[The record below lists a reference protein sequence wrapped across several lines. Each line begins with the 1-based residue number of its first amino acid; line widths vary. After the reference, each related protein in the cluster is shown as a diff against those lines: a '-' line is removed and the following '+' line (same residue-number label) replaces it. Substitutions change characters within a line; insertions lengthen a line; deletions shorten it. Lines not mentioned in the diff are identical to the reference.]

1 MSISDVKKY
10 FTIWA
15 VHYLSGDKP
24 VPVWRVSR
32 YKHLPFCLWMQNYD
46 CKIRDVKYS
55 SKRAAMIYPLYIEK
69 GCCSYRAISQKAILR
84 HLRHGRLHAIV
95 QEWTDM
101 HCAITSANNFS
112 GQSVVISRISPVQ
125 LAGSVRKSN
134 LNRPFIF
141 PIRKPHSGV
150 LDESLLAYR
159 NR

>member
-55 SKRAAMIYPLYIEK
+55 SKRAMSTSDSIETWI
-69 GCCSYRAISQKAILR
+69 A
-84 HLRHGRLHAIV
+84 
-95 QEWTDM
+95 
-101 HCAITSANNFS
+101 
-112 GQSVVISRISPVQ
+112 SRIVRGGVCSGRTRLGSGVPVDHTQFRGAEDGSSGSGGSGRCAPRPMCLTRSRASPKTPPDQ
-125 LAGSVRKSN
+125 WMPRA
-134 LNRPFIF
+134 PFLL
-141 PIRKPHSGV
+141 PKRKPCQ
-150 LDESLLAYR
+150 
-159 NR
+159 N